1 VALSSIGEL
10 SVTAFVSLLLISLLL
25 RGFVVAVVA
34 VVAVDAIIIAQ

>member
-10 SVTAFVSLLLISLLL
+10 SVTAFVSLLLISLL

>member
-10 SVTAFVSLLLISLLL
+10 SVTAFVSLLLISLL
-25 RGFVVAVVA
+25 RGVAVVD

>member
-25 RGFVVAVVA
+25 VVAVVA
-34 VVAVDAIIIAQ
+34 AVDAIIIAQ

>member
-10 SVTAFVSLLLISLLL
+10 SVTAFVSLLLISLL
-25 RGFVVAVVA
+25 RGVAVVVV

>member
-10 SVTAFVSLLLISLLL
+10 SVTAFVSLLLISLL
-25 RGFVVAVVA
+25 RGFVAVVA

>member
-25 RGFVVAVVA
+25 VVAVVD
-34 VVAVDAIIIAQ
+34 AVDAIIIAQ